1 MIERTWEILGTRM
14 ANVQVSAIN
23 TEVNS
28 QLLRNIVNRV
38 IHLRLLGVVWL
49 PHDEDEEQVAAWDC
63 IHW

>member
-49 PHDEDEEQVAAWDC
+49 PYDEDEEQVAAWDC